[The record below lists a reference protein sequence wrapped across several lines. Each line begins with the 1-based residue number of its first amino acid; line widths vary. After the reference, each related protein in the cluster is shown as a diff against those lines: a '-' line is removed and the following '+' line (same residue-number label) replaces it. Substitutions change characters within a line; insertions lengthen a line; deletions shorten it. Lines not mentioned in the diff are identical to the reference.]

1 MCGTSNKG
9 VDLAHALYLRILGTK
24 PLKKI
29 FLRPCIANA
38 FKKFY
43 FQIILRLMTT
53 PSCQQISLLRC
64 FKPKL
69 NYLNNLFD
77 FVKD

>member
-1 MCGTSNKG
+1 MCLTLRAGPTMCGTSNKG

-38 FKKFY
+38 FKILFPNY
-43 FQIILRLMTT
+43 FTSNDDPVMSANIVAKVFQT
-53 PSCQQISLLRC
+53 
-64 FKPKL
+64 
-69 NYLNNLFD
+69 
-77 FVKD
+77 